1 MLGVSKTLG
10 VLHKED
16 SGGSLY
22 AHLCE
27 VLGRLHEAED
37 PLASFELLSKY
48 VRDVAN
54 PPVKGADLTVAET
67 ASQASARSAWIAKL
81 GSLSAQTEVSLGD
94 VKDFWTESR
103 MMRIAGLGFSDY
115 ESYALSLSIR
125 KLATETKGVT
135 SSRFW
140 GKILGIKNDYFIAE
154 LELTGKDAAA
164 KTNPLAEL
172 SDYLPGL
179 EEYVE
184 PRGVG
189 ANKYVYFC
197 TTSVNGEWVMLPN
210 AVPSQIKASREINKL
225 FTGELSTPIWSHP
238 PFPWTEKELL
248 RSMIARITHS
258 TCLAPMGYYEEKV
271 DENAEEGAPA
281 EIARGAWEGFGATA
295 PNTPGSW
302 AHARPY
308 LRDNGRC
315 SFATPP
321 EEGEEGV
328 SPETKAAIDKLT
340 ADKEAD
346 ANEAGGGEPEKP
358 WYFQTL
364 EAEIDWCKGKF
375 DDLGKA
381 LAENPK
387 WKAKLKDPWLLVVK
401 EDAPTFKVFGDT
413 STYNFADP
421 IGPKSYAVTVVESLR
436 FPGAY
441 TVAQGDNFA
450 NIYVGYGVKKQR
462 AFLPLIEMA
471 PSTIMDEPKDHPE
484 LIKDD
489 DQDMVDDAEAEEE
502 EGEEDGGG

>member
-189 ANKYVYFC
+189 VNKYVYFC

-258 TCLAPMGYYEEKV
+258 TCLAPTGYYEEKV

-281 EIARGAWEGFGATA
+281 EIARAAWEGFGATA
-295 PNTPGSW
+295 PNTPGLW

-358 WYFQTL
+358 FYFQTL
-364 EAEIDWCKGKF
+364 DAEIDFCKGKF

-381 LAENPK
+381 LPENPK

-401 EDAPTFKVFGDT
+401 DDAPTFKVFGDT
-413 STYNFADP
+413 STYNFAD
-421 IGPKSYAVTVVESLR
+421 IPKSYAVTVVESLR

-489 DQDMVDDAEAEEE
+489 DQEMVDDAVDDDDADAD
-502 EGEEDGGG
+502 GNDGG